1 MRQTVERL
9 LALQKLILD
18 TDPLTPEAEAEIQR
32 LREQVPAPV
41 LGHFDRLV
49 ARGKKAVAL
58 VHHGVCS
65 ECHLRVS
72 SGTLA
77 SLAYG
82 ADLHLCDHCGRYLLL
97 PADEPVHPLADCA
110 PPAKRP
116 PKSTARRGRR
126 PGQVL
131 TA

>member
-1 MRQTVERL
+1 MRQTVEQL
-9 LALQKLILD
+9 LALQKLTLD
-18 TDPLTPEAEAEIQR
+18 TEPLTSEAEAEIRR
-32 LREQVPAPV
+32 LRDQVPAPV

-49 ARGKKAVAL
+49 SRGKRAVAI
-58 VHHGVCS
+58 VRHGVCG

-97 PADEPVHPLADCA
+97 PADEPIQPLADVS
-110 PPAKRP
+110 PPAKQSKKP
-116 PKSTARRGRR
+116 SARRGRR